1 MTYAQLSQLTTLQCV
16 EIYDKHSAVEMAE
29 LEGAMIDAWLVGRM
43 LKNKLSGCSGCET
56 CGHLN
61 CKSNEQAI

>member
-16 EIYDKHSAVEMAE
+16 EIYDKYSTVEMAE
-29 LEGAMIDAWLVGRM
+29 IEGAMIDAWLVGRM
-43 LKNKLSGCSGCET
+43 LKNKLSGCNGCET
-56 CGHLN
+56 CEHLN